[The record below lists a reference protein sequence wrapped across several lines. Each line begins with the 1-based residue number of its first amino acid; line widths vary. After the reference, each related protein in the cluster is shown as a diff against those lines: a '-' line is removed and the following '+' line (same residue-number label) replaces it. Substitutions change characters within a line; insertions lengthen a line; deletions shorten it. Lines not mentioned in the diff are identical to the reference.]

1 MSPVARM
8 IAARQT
14 PLGRLCGAAVVL
26 AFPDAPRLQAA
37 FRDFRARYAD
47 GFNGAST
54 SGLADLARTLAAAH
68 GVRELEAPDGPA
80 LGVASFDGAE
90 SFVMYDGAR
99 WWLQTPTG
107 VRLCPPAYVVAIF
120 EVA

>member
-1 MSPVARM
+1 MSPLARL

-37 FRDFRARYAD
+37 LREFRACYGMTD
-47 GFNGAST
+47 TT
-54 SGLADLARTLAAAH
+54 SAGLADLARALAAAH
-68 GVRELEAPDGPA
+68 GIRELAVPDGPA
-80 LGVASFDGAE
+80 IGVASFDGAE
-90 SFVMYDGAR
+90 SFVMHDGAH

-107 VRLCPPAYVVAIF
+107 VRRCPPAYVVAIF